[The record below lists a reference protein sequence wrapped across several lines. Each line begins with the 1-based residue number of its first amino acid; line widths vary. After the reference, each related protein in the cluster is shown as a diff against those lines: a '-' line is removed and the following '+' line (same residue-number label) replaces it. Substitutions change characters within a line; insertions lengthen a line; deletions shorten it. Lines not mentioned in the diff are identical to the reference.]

1 MNFIPEPIDDY
12 VNSHSGN
19 EPELLA
25 DLRRETHLKVLNPRM
40 LSGIYQGR
48 VLSLISKLIQPELIL
63 EIGTYT
69 AYSAL
74 CLAEGLK
81 SNGTLHTIDINDELR
96 WIREKYI
103 NQSDAQ
109 ERIKCHEGDALTIV
123 PDLNLKDIDLV
134 FIDADK
140 SNYIEYYNLCLPAMK
155 PGGLIL
161 IDNVLWSG
169 KVLEVADENDADTIT
184 LQKLNDLIQADES
197 VEKVMI
203 PVRDGLYLVRKI

>member
-184 LQKLNDLIQADES
+184 LQNLNDLIQADES